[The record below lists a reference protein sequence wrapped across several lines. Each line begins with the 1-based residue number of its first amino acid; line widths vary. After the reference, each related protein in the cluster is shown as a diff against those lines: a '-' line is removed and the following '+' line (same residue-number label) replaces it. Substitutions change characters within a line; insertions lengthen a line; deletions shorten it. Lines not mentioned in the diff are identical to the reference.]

1 MIGTATRSSIS
12 LGLHLRATHNKLD
25 ASALEARH
33 KLWWSI
39 FILENLLSV
48 MTGRASGLWNSYL
61 SAPPPLASKDMDPF
75 TNSGPKAPLERLSE
89 NPPMKWTMNQQ
100 YERLKA
106 QRALMKTMDVTNE
119 LYFFCLADLI
129 VISHTAS
136 IRVYN
141 TDSVKQGW
149 DEIESRID
157 FYNSKMVD
165 WRSGLPDSISF
176 EVINSGPNLST
187 KDAYRV
193 SLAMHYH
200 SSRIILNRPCLT
212 RKKKD
217 GKKDVKNHI
226 SRARREIEMTCLLS
240 ALAILSIFPDEPGAE
255 WLRRVPWWNALHF
268 LVQATTVL
276 LINISFDSSLQKQ
289 RSQMSASDSSDGQS
303 LDSSGVLDPAVV
315 RTAAKKG
322 LLWLCHLGKN
332 DDSARRAFELC
343 NSCLRRIGLSC
354 FVPDGLAAAN
364 NAPAAPHLDIPTDQT
379 HQQHR
384 SRFDVS
390 HSQFAGTRGFGYDQN
405 IGDATIPWE
414 SEDTE
419 NIEFVEPSVGNLG
432 VDIDM
437 PDHIPDPQN
446 ANLDDILQFLP

>member
-12 LGLHLRATHNKLD
+12 LGLHLRATHNKLN

-48 MTGRASGLWNSYL
+48 MTGRASGLGNSFH

-75 TNSGPKAPLERLSE
+75 TNSAPKDPLERLSE
-89 NPPMKWTMNQQ
+89 NPPMKWTMYQQ
-100 YERLKA
+100 YERLQA

-129 VISHTAS
+129 VISHTAFT
-136 IRVYN
+136 RVYS
-141 TDSVKQGW
+141 TDSVKRGW

-157 FYNSKMVD
+157 FYNRAMVD

-176 EVINSGPNLST
+176 EVIISGSDLSI

-200 SSRIILNRPCLT
+200 SCRIILNRPCLT

-217 GKKDVKNHI
+217 GKSDVKN
-226 SRARREIEMTCLLS
+226 RFAPARRNTGTTCLLS
-240 ALAILSIFPDEPGAE
+240 ALALLSIFPDEPGAE
-255 WLRRVPWWNALHF
+255 WLRCVPWWNVLHY
-268 LVQATTVL
+268 LVQATTIL
-276 LINISFDSSLQKQ
+276 LINISFDSSSRKQ
-289 RSQMSASDSSDGQS
+289 RSQMSASDSNGDQS
-303 LDSSGVLDPAVV
+303 LDSSKVIDPAVV
-315 RTAAKKG
+315 RAAAKKG

-332 DDSARRAFELC
+332 DGSARRAFELC
-343 NSCLRRIGLSC
+343 NSCIHRIESTC
-354 FVPDGLAAAN
+354 FVPDDLAAAN
-364 NAPAAPHLDIPTDQT
+364 NAPAAPHLDMPTDQT

-384 SRFDVS
+384 SRLDAS
-390 HSQFAGTRGFGYDQN
+390 YSQFAGTRGFGYDQD
-405 IGDATIPWE
+405 ISGATKPWE
-414 SEDTE
+414 SENTE
-419 NIEFVEPSVGNLG
+419 DIEFVEPSIGTLG
-432 VDIDM
+432 MDIDM
-437 PDHIPDPQN
+437 SDYIPDTQN
-446 ANLDDILQFLP
+446 VNLDDILQFLA